1 MKKRIYIVDDEP
13 KIGELFVNVLNRDG
27 YDAQSFVSPQALLEL
42 VDRNE
47 SPDLILTDLM
57 MPEMNGIELIESL
70 QSKEKMLPVI
80 IMTAHSS
87 IQTAVDAMRH
97 GAFHYLQKPVN
108 LEEMRTLIGKA
119 LNMYDMKPEN
129 KVRRTKQQAKYPIEG
144 LLGESPSIV
153 KVREIIQTL
162 KDVPNTTVLI
172 RGETGT
178 GKNLVAKT
186 IHSNSVYNAGA
197 FVEINCAA
205 LPDNLLEAELFGY
218 EKGAFTDAR
227 DAKPGLLEVAD
238 SGTLFLDEI
247 DSMSMALQ
255 AKLLSFLESRT
266 FRRLGGVEEL
276 RVTTRIICAT
286 NAGLEES
293 VAKKEFRRDLFYRIN
308 VVNLHLPP
316 LRSMNKDLLEI
327 AKSLLG
333 HFNNEF
339 GRSVKEFSPAAS
351 EKLCKH
357 TWPGNVRQ
365 LRNVVERV
373 LILSR
378 DSNNSVV
385 TVEELPLDRDVGESG
400 DGMGVSADFVG
411 LSLRDAREQVERDYL
426 TLQITRFDGNIS
438 RTAEFIGMERSALHR
453 KLKALG
459 VNASASRTETR

>member
-27 YDAQSFVSPQALLEL
+27 YDAQSFVSPQALL
-42 VDRNE
+42 DRVE
-47 SPDLILTDLM
+47 QQEGPDLILTDLM

-70 QSKEKMLPVI
+70 QDRQKLLPVI

-108 LEEMRTLIGKA
+108 LEEMRTLISKA

-129 KVRRTKQQAKYPIEG
+129 KVRRTKQQAKYPISG
-144 LLGESPSIV
+144 LLGDSPAII
-153 KVREIIQTL
+153 KVRQTIETL

-316 LRSMNKDLLEI
+316 LRTMNKDMLAI
-327 AKSLLG
+327 AESLLS
-333 HFNNEF
+333 HFNEEF
-339 GRSVKEFSPAAS
+339 GRSVKSFTPAAQD
-351 EKLCKH
+351 KLCAH
-357 TWPGNVRQ
+357 TWPGNVRE
-365 LRNVVERV
+365 LRNVLERAIIFTSKEIMDEDELEIASPSDFVDWGDASGLFRFESGGTLEDLEKQYIRHILETSDSSYAEVARV
-373 LILSR
+373 LGISKKTLWEKRKRYSL
-378 DSNNSVV
+378 D
-385 TVEELPLDRDVGESG
+385 EEEKNLAE
-400 DGMGVSADFVG
+400 
-411 LSLRDAREQVERDYL
+411 
-426 TLQITRFDGNIS
+426 IT
-438 RTAEFIGMERSALHR
+438 E
-453 KLKALG
+453 
-459 VNASASRTETR
+459 